1 MAEMCMATLTVEQ
14 SIGRAFS
21 DIPAVERVHVFQRGE
36 LLNVFTIVEDD
47 DESAFDLIYDRERSI
62 IRQFRDFHFDFNVI
76 ARRGRSIPEILS
88 FGAPVWQRRES
99 DPCPNANSI

>member
-1 MAEMCMATLTVEQ
+1 MPTLTVEE

-21 DIPAVERVHVFQRGE
+21 DIPAVERVHVFQCGE

-47 DESAFDLIYDRERSI
+47 DESAFDQIYDRERSI

-88 FGAPVWQRRES
+88 FDSNSGALGERSVRTSRIGGWLK
-99 DPCPNANSI
+99 